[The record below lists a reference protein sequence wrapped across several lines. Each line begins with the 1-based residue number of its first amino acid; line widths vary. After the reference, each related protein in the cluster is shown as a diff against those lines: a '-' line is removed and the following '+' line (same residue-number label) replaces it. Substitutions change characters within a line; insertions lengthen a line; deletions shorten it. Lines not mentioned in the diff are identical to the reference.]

1 MNNLLE
7 TRLFALLSEPS
18 QTPVLTNEV
27 DDAYR
32 DFKNLLIEVCNSN
45 DNTVVYRRLNEA
57 HVEFISLDSIL
68 QCGQGEKC
76 A

>member
-18 QTPVLTNEV
+18 QTPVLTNEM
-27 DDAYR
+27 DDAHR
-32 DFKNLLIEVCNSN
+32 DFKNHLIEVCNSN
-45 DNTVVYRRLNEA
+45 DNTVVYRCLNEA

-68 QCGQGEKC
+68 RGQGEKC